1 MSTLLRAVTGM
12 AVGIWAAAGLRAAD
26 VAVRDAAGLR
36 AAVAAA
42 VPGTRV
48 LLAGGNYGAGFHFA
62 NLRGAPGRPIVLAAA
77 DPAQP
82 PVFQGDNTGLH
93 LSAPAH
99 VEVDGLV
106 FTGHAANG
114 VNIDDTG
121 GEAGGGAHHVVLRR
135 LRVGDI
141 GGDGNHDG
149 IKLSGVSDFQ
159 VSGCTIERW
168 GTRGGSAIDLVGCRR
183 GLIAD
188 NTIRHRVPAPGNCTG
203 VQAKGGSEQITI
215 RRNRFESAGGRAV
228 NIGGS
233 TGLPYFRPA
242 LGPGGGHAEA
252 RAIRVEGNT
261 FVGGVAALAFVGVDG
276 AVVRFN
282 TILRPER
289 WVFRILQE
297 TRAPDFVPCRGGEFA
312 DNVVVFASAQ
322 GAAAAVNVGPGT
334 APETFTL
341 ARNWWYAPEAPER
354 SAPVLPVPERDGV
367 VGRDPASA
375 AAVAGAEAFRMPE

>member
-1 MSTLLRAVTGM
+1 MSILLRACAGV
-12 AVGIWAAAGLRAAD
+12 AFGIWAAGGLRAAE
-26 VAVRDAAGLR
+26 VPVRDAAELR

-48 LLAGGNYGAGFHFA
+48 LLAGGNYGAGFHFR
-62 NLRGAPGRPIVLAAA
+62 NLRGEPGRPIVLAAA
-77 DPAQP
+77 DPARP
-82 PVFQGDNTGLH
+82 PVFQGGNTGLH

-99 VEVDGLV
+99 VELDGLV

-121 GEAGGGAHHVVLRR
+121 GDAAHLVLRG
-135 LRVGDI
+135 LRVADI
-141 GGDGNHDG
+141 GGDGNNDG
-149 IKLSGVSDFQ
+149 IKLSGVSDFLI
-159 VSGCTIERW
+159 SGCTIERW

-183 GLIAD
+183 GLIAG
-188 NTIRHRVPAPGNCTG
+188 NTIRHNVPAPGNCTG
-203 VQAKGGSEQITI
+203 VQAKGGSEEITI

-233 TGLPYFRPA
+233 TGRPYFRPP

-297 TRAPDFVPCRGGEFA
+297 TRSPDFVPCRGGEFA
-312 DNVVVFASAQ
+312 DNVIVFASAQ
-322 GAAAAVNVGPGT
+322 GPAAAANVGPGT

-341 ARNWWYAPEAPER
+341 ARNWWFVPEAPER

-367 VGRDPASA
+367 VGRDPAA
-375 AAVAGAEAFRMPE
+375 AKAVAGAEAFRLPE